1 MIYKDLRTI
10 EWALEELIGIK
21 RAQTKD
27 IQEKQKQFPA
37 DSGGFAD
44 SEIELDKTRQQTSEL
59 KAALQNLRITPL
71 S

>member
-1 MIYKDLRTI
+1 MIYRDLRTI

-27 IQEKQKQFPA
+27 IKEKQEQFQA
-37 DSGGFAD
+37 DSVEFAD
-44 SEIELDKTRQQTSEL
+44 CEIELDKIRQQTGQM
-59 KAALQNLRITPL
+59 KAALQNIRITPL

>member
-1 MIYKDLRTI
+1 MIYRDLKII
-10 EWALEELIGIK
+10 ERSLEELIGIK

-37 DSGGFAD
+37 NSGEFAD
-44 SEIELDKTRQQTSEL
+44 CEIELDKIRQQTGQM
-59 KAALQNLRITPL
+59 KAALQNLQITPL

>member
-1 MIYKDLRTI
+1 MIYRDLRTI

-21 RAQTKD
+21 RSQTKD
-27 IQEKQKQFPA
+27 IQEKQKQFQA
-37 DSGGFAD
+37 DSGEFGD
-44 SEIELDKTRQQTSEL
+44 CQIELDKILQQTGQM

>member
-21 RAQTKD
+21 RAQKKD

-37 DSGGFAD
+37 DSGEFAD
-44 SEIELDKTRQQTSEL
+44 CEIELDKIRQQTGQM

>member
-27 IQEKQKQFPA
+27 IQEKQEQFPA
-37 DSGGFAD
+37 DSGEFAD
-44 SEIELDKTRQQTSEL
+44 CEIELDKIRQQTGQM
-59 KAALQNLRITPL
+59 KAALQNLRFTPL